1 MTELQKAHGG
11 GRAVRRTVAW
21 LLVCACVL
29 GSLGLSAAAAH
40 AQSGRRSPNISKS
53 SPTTSNGTEAKGE
66 SESGSKPDANR
77 VVKPTAS
84 FVLMDG
90 NNAFDVDYTT
100 RRIVMEGF
108 ARRLGQSPVI
118 AVSQAGKGTRKE
130 ARDRAKGEKEVFVV
144 LLELEEESAADP
156 SVRTRT
162 RSDQRLLVI
171 KTYVYAP
178 ATGDLKFTDRFVE
191 RPYRQSTS
199 VGGVRIPVPSSRT
212 YPSEQQLEQ
221 AGRDAADRLLSR
233 FDVTPPRDN

>member
-1 MTELQKAHGG
+1 MMKLQKAHGG
-11 GRAVRRTVAW
+11 APAAARRAMTA
-21 LLVCACVL
+21 LLLFACA
-29 GSLGLSAAAAH
+29 LSALAAAAR

-53 SPTTSNGTEAKGE
+53 SPATSSGTQAKGE
-66 SESGSKPDANR
+66 SESGSKPGANQ

-84 FVLMDG
+84 FVVMDG

-108 ARRLGQSPVI
+108 ARRLGQSPLV

-130 ARDRAKGEKEVFVV
+130 ARDRAKGENVAFVV
-144 LLELEEESAADP
+144 LLELEEESADAG
-156 SVRTRT
+156 VRTRT

-178 ATGDLKFTDRFVE
+178 ATGDLKFTDRFSE
-191 RPYRQSTS
+191 RPYRPTAT
-199 VGGVRIPVPSSRT
+199 VGGVRVPVPSRP

>member
-1 MTELQKAHGG
+1 MRELQKAHGG
-11 GRAVRRTVAW
+11 GRAVRRAVAW
-21 LLVCACVL
+21 LLLCACVL
-29 GSLGLSAAAAH
+29 GSLGLSASAAH

-66 SESGSKPDANR
+66 SESGSKPGANR

-84 FVLMDG
+84 FVVMDG

-100 RRIVMEGF
+100 RRIVLEGF
-108 ARRLGQSPVI
+108 ARRLGQSPLV

-130 ARDRAKGEKEVFVV
+130 GRDRAKGESEAFVV
-144 LLELEEESAADP
+144 LLELEEESADP

-191 RPYRQSTS
+191 RPHRSSTT
-199 VGGVRIPVPSSRT
+199 VGGVRVPVPSSRSN
-212 YPSEQQLEQ
+212 PSEQQLEQ